1 MLWQA
6 GYQKKVCAL
15 SVSLAGDPKY
25 RCYRGNS
32 ENSFPNGFTAVT
44 TGIPRSVLP
53 CSSQFLFSATS
64 FLCSAAVWSVGNI
77 NICITIHRP
86 MTSVLHFQYLPRE
99 MLELILLKSM
109 VGIISVEW
117 MANVRDNESVSGS
130 YNLYETVSNKTW
142 MSANISLKSV
152 MYQWMHTRYLNRGV
166 VLKQC
171 KIESLNCSSRFIWN
185 LYWFWT

>member
-1 MLWQA
+1 
-6 GYQKKVCAL
+6 
-15 SVSLAGDPKY
+15 
-25 RCYRGNS
+25 
-32 ENSFPNGFTAVT
+32 
-44 TGIPRSVLP
+44 
-53 CSSQFLFSATS
+53 
-64 FLCSAAVWSVGNI
+64 
-77 NICITIHRP
+77 

-109 VGIISVEW
+109 VGIMSVEW

-130 YNLYETVSNKTW
+130 YNLYETVANKTW

-152 MYQWMHTRYLNRGV
+152 TYQWMRTKYLNRGV

-185 LYWFWT
+185 LYWF